1 MKQAFSVYATSQ
13 KNVKLGFKIHLLAFL
28 LLTPAIWI
36 IWLLTDSTYPWPL
49 WSTPAWAIGVLFHYL
64 GVFVWKRSEIKKSLL
79 IWALLFA
86 GIGSSFANNLENVNE
101 QVISSF
107 KRDFSTAQDIS
118 WEKTQE
124 ISKATFKMNDQVMFA
139 YYAEDGKL
147 LAVTRNMV
155 SGQLPISLLSDLK
168 NNYSGYWISDLFE
181 MVTNDGT
188 SYYVT
193 LENSTQKMVLRSQGY
208 NGWETFRK
216 DEK

>member
-1 MKQAFSVYATSQ
+1 MKQALGVYATSH
-13 KNVKLGFKIHLLAFL
+13 KNVKLGFKIHLIAFL
-28 LLTPAIWI
+28 LLTPAAWI
-36 IWLLTDSTYPWPL
+36 VWLLTDSTYPWPL
-49 WSTPAWAIGVLFHYL
+49 WSTPAWAVGVLFHYL
-64 GVFVWKRSEIKKSLL
+64 GVFVFKKPGIKKSLL
-79 IWALLFA
+79 IWILLFT
-86 GIGSSFANNLENVNE
+86 GIGSSFANKLENVNE

-107 KRDFSTAQDIS
+107 KKDFSTAQDIS

-193 LENSTQKMVLRSQGY
+193 LEDSIQKIVLKSQGY

-216 DEK
+216 DAK